1 MHTLHRHGQTGMACA
16 NRHAELPEKH
26 YEPRQTGMRDGEIGM
41 STVYG
46 LCILHI
52 IWTPGV
58 LFFVLD
64 ALHSMNATARA
75 AALVRSLAVRFNLSV
90 IAFGE
95 RILSADA
102 PGASGALVLCAQGMI
117 DPAPVMPPAA
127 PPFRLLTSTIRA
139 ASASGAPAA
148 PHRLPSR

>member
-1 MHTLHRHGQTGMACA
+1 M
-16 NRHAELPEKH
+16 
-26 YEPRQTGMRDGEIGM
+26 GMRDGKIGM

-64 ALHSMNATARA
+64 ALHSVNATARA
-75 AALVRSLAVRFNLSV
+75 VALVRSLAVRFNLSV
-90 IAFGE
+90 TAFGE
-95 RILSADA
+95 RIPSAD
-102 PGASGALVLCAQGMI
+102 ASGALVLCAQAMI

-139 ASASGAPAA
+139 ASASSAPAA